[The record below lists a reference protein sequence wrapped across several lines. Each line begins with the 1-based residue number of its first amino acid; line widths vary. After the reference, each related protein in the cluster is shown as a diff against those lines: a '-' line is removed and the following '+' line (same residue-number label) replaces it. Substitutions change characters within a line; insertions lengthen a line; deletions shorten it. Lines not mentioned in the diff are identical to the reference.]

1 LAVAGIEVGAVIQ
14 DANSAAD
21 NFLALQGTGH
31 TVLFSAD
38 AMRRV
43 RRHWGL
49 AK

>member
-1 LAVAGIEVGAVIQ
+1 VEADPLR
-14 DANSAAD
+14 AAD
-21 NFLALQGTGH
+21 EFLKLGGSGH